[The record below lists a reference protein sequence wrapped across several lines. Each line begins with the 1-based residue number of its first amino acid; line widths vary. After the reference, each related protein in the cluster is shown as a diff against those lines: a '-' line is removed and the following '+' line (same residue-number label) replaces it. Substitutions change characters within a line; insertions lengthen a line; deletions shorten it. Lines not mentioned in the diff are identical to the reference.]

1 MGMCNSYV
9 RRVVGLRDYGREL
22 RGTLLTRAGCDDEVY
37 FRKSQLTPS
46 PTVQLKELSGEE
58 S

>member
-1 MGMCNSYV
+1 MGMCHSYV

-22 RGTLLTRAGCDDEVY
+22 RGTLLTRAGCDDGVY
-37 FRKSQLTPS
+37 FGKSRLTPS
-46 PTVQLKELSGEE
+46 LSVQLKELSGEE